1 MFLTESIDVQWI
13 PDNETVVASS
23 KPCGHQSCTNALT
36 ASCANYNATM
46 LAQYPSCQYCAPR
59 KCVRKIQMTSPQ
71 CKTECHAWNTHV
83 RQTGSSTSTP
93 CVGYETRINVSSGR
107 GTCSLIKST
116 NNDSECP
123 PVSVAPANSYLVQ
136 GNYVATYNH
145 MICAYASRHNVP
157 VTDGYR
163 CYVICVGGN
172 CPTISECP

>member
-1 MFLTESIDVQWI
+1 MWTSILYKC
-13 PDNETVVASS
+13 PDCILCKLQCYNVGTVSILSILCSS
-23 KPCGHQSCTNALT
+23 
-36 ASCANYNATM
+36 
-46 LAQYPSCQYCAPR
+46 

-123 PVSVAPANSYLVQ
+123 PGAIAPANSYLVQ